1 MATTRCVGIDA
12 LVPAVQCNVQCR
24 VVRTRVPLQV
34 ERPGV
39 ELVGADEA
47 ARLGYSLSL
56 LGLTVLNVA
65 IKAMKEALGEIA
77 AGGHPSDAQ
86 RLPFEEL
93 YAEVGFR
100 EHYAWEERFDEGSA
114 SRGAS
119 TAPASGEA
127 APLESRKRKAE
138 GPS

>member
-1 MATTRCVGIDA
+1 M
-12 LVPAVQCNVQCR
+12 
-24 VVRTRVPLQV
+24 PLQV

-65 IKAMKEALGEIA
+65 IKAIKEALGEIA

-114 SRGAS
+114 SCGASCGAS